1 MGYSTTFRLK
11 GELDDKFK
19 TWTTSYKKSDEKK
32 YKVILD
38 AVCMKAYDGFEGR
51 DTWVLYKIYDKVHS
65 AVQFY
70 VKLLVENWKYCIGKT
85 LKEHNNEINF
95 FGWEYSGDRD
105 CPWESEED
113 LVDHFTED
121 LFMLA
126 INESNKPFGGKR
138 NEDDEEWYEKWEK
151 VNSIT
156 RDIDECVVSLMDN
169 QFIDRYRDSEDAD
182 EDDGG
187 SHRFPEDVDDEDEE
201 ETDDEE
207 YIDYVHP
214 IDDNKDESGESDDE
228 NDDAEAE
235 RIREEINKNLD
246 ETAKKLEMRKIAT
259 EEDPAK
265 PVTYSSDDSSNALE
279 VKLPNNG
286 SINASGKP
294 SKLAKN
300 TKNYDGGE

>member
-38 AVCMKAYDGFEGR
+38 AVCMKAYDGFDSK
-51 DTWVLYKIYDKVHS
+51 DTWVLHKIYDKVHS

-70 VKLLVENWKYCIGKT
+70 VRLLVENWKYCIGKT

-182 EDDGG
+182 EDDGY
-187 SHRFPEDVDDEDEE
+187 SHRFPEDVDGEDEE
-201 ETDDEE
+201 DDS
-207 YIDYVHP
+207 DYDLVE
-214 IDDNKDESGESDDE
+214 DEDNGEDESIESDDE
-228 NDDAEAE
+228 SDDAEAE

-246 ETAKKLEMRKIAT
+246 ETAKRLEMRKIAT
-259 EEDPAK
+259 EDDPTK
-265 PVTYSSDDSSNALE
+265 SVTYKSDDSSKTLDVE
-279 VKLPNNG
+279 LPNNG
-286 SINASGKP
+286 SIVESGNT
-294 SKLAKN
+294 SKLVKN
-300 TKNYDGGE
+300 LKKND